1 MTIPHIAIISGLLL
15 ACNNPNTFEGI
26 VGKANAE
33 PETPKWGFLSW
44 AYDSRYHPA
53 WIWDRGRS
61 KKIWALRCC
70 HQGSRSPEGFHKAI
84 NMGIGGWAT
93 IVGFAALLIV
103 VPSFLACL
111 TAYHTP
117 KVGMSCRSFTFLL
130 YMLCQLWLIVL
141 WIWNIESTSLDE
153 YGAPDMPVTRSVW
166 TRRYNS
172 ANWQA
177 YIWYAQISIACGI
190 SLFTSIGGTLMQ
202 IIGVFRNCLCAIPVT
217 SWGRSRDATE
227 FVISTNSAESIHNAS
242 TIWKG
247 TNAAAIAFL
256 CLMSLVGWWSQKRL
270 RYQFKM
276 LISHVDDTAQTSRRE
291 RRIQNRRSPRNRPN
305 RPTSSSFQ
313 PLNSIDLEEFNFNLD
328 G

>member
-44 AYDSRYHPA
+44 VYDSRYHPA

-70 HQGSRSPEGFHKAI
+70 HQGNKSPEGFHKAI

-117 KVGMSCRSFTFLL
+117 KVGMSCRSLTFLL

-247 TNAAAIAFL
+247 TGAAAIAFL

-276 LISHVDDTAQTSRRE
+276 LISHVDDTAATFQRD
-291 RRIQNRRSPRNRPN
+291 RRITNRRSRRKRPN

-313 PLNSIDLEEFNFNLD
+313 PLNSFELEELNVNRD